1 VFAYLN
7 GRSGRTEFWIGIA
20 ILFVVG
26 IGLTLFQIA
35 GASAVTTFLWI
46 ILWARRLHDLGKSG
60 WTILIPVGL
69 MLLASFGA
77 FAFGGDELVQAMR
90 SAQANSGEISEGG
103 ARLLLIFA
111 SAIVVIQGG
120 FTIWLGSKSGEPG
133 SNRFGPPPG
142 KLFG

>member
-1 VFAYLN
+1 MFAYLS
-7 GRSGRTEFWIGIA
+7 GRSGRAEYWIGIA
-20 ILFVVG
+20 MLFVVG
-26 IGLTLFQIA
+26 IGLAVFQIA

-69 MLLASFGA
+69 MLIVSFAA

-90 SAQANSGEISEGG
+90 YAQANSGEISERG
-103 ARLLLIFA
+103 ARLLLAFA
-111 SAIVVIQGG
+111 GVILLIQGG
-120 FTIWLGSKSGEPG
+120 FTIWLGSKAGEPG

>member
-7 GRSGRTEFWIGIA
+7 GRSGRAEFWIGIA
-20 ILFVVG
+20 MLFAVA
-26 IGLTLFQIA
+26 IGLSLFRIA

-69 MLLASFGA
+69 MLLATFAA
-77 FAFGGDELVQAMR
+77 FAWGGDTLAQAMR
-90 SAQANSGEISEGG
+90 TVQLQEGKLSEQG
-103 ARLLLIFA
+103 ARLLLAFA
-111 SAIVVIQGG
+111 GVIVLIQGG
-120 FTIWLGSKSGEPG
+120 FTIWLGSKAGEPG

-142 KLFG
+142 NLFG

>member
-1 VFAYLN
+1 VFAYLK
-7 GRSGRTEFWIGIA
+7 GRSGRAEFWIGIA
-20 ILFVVG
+20 LLFAVG

-60 WTILIPVGL
+60 WIILIPVGL

-90 SAQANSGEISEGG
+90 AAQANSGQISERG
-103 ARLLLIFA
+103 ARLLLAFA
-111 SAIVVIQGG
+111 GVVVVIQGG

>member
-1 VFAYLN
+1 M
-7 GRSGRTEFWIGIA
+7 
-20 ILFVVG
+20 LFVVG

-77 FAFGGDELVQAMR
+77 FALGGDELVQAMR
-90 SAQANSGEISEGG
+90 YMQANSGEISDNG

-111 SAIVVIQGG
+111 GVIVLIQGG
-120 FTIWLGSKSGEPG
+120 FTIWLGSKNGEPG

>member
-35 GASAVTTFLWI
+35 GASAVTTFLWV

-90 SAQANSGEISEGG
+90 SAQANSGEISERG

-111 SAIVVIQGG
+111 GAIVVIQGG

>member
-77 FAFGGDELVQAMR
+77 FALGGDELVQAMR
-90 SAQANSGEISEGG
+90 YMQANSGEISDNG

-111 SAIVVIQGG
+111 GVIVLIQGG
-120 FTIWLGSKSGEPG
+120 FTIWLGSKNGEPG